1 MTRRAVRVIWILVG
15 LCLAFGVLASI
26 VMLLGAP
33 DRPWQQALH
42 ELSTLLDVVAAS
54 VDGHFRHLL
63 VAAAPAHL
71 SAAELADGGVNAR
84 TLACAGLGLTI
95 RSLPL
100 PARFRRGG

>member
-84 TLACAGLGLTI
+84 ALWLA
-95 RSLPL
+95 
-100 PARFRRGG
+100 RGWGSR